1 MLLLLFLY
9 FFHKDFL
16 ISCIM
21 IMVSEAFRFVICS
34 AIFYP
39 VIQWSRVGRGEIL
52 IDAAQK

>member
-1 MLLLLFLY
+1 MLLLFLY

-39 VIQWSRVGRGEIL
+39 VIQWSRGGRGEIL